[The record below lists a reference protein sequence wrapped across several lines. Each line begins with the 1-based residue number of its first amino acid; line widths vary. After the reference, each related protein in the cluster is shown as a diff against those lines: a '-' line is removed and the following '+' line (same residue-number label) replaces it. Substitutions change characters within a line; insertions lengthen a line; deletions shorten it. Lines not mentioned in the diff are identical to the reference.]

1 MRQGSRMHV
10 RPMMVALLLVVMLF
24 MVAPDLALAQEREDD
39 TRSRRGRRGRE
50 IPEAP
55 VTALLLV
62 AGTATVGG
70 YYLVKRRRRAGELDG

>member
-55 VTALLLV
+55 VTASSRCCWSQ
-62 AGTATVGG
+62 APPPSAATTW
-70 YYLVKRRRRAGELDG
+70 